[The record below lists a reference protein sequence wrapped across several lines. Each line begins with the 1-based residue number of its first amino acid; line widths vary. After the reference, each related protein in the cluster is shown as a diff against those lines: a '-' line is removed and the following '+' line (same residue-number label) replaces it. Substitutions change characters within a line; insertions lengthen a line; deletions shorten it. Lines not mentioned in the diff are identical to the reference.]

1 MALTKSRARDPRNR
15 FSVWADSI
23 GASALW
29 GSITALLGAL
39 ALFPAIPAFSALL
52 ADRSSSFASADE
64 AYRALFS
71 VVGLMAFAF
80 TNLWFLVALINFG
93 FRAVRF
99 VRERGVSTR
108 WGAGWA
114 IGSWFVPVA
123 SLILPYLVLRDVAG
137 VGAANAEER
146 KRSLLRF
153 WVLWQVVNNVA
164 SFGLQAATGQDTS
177 LIYQGFVITACV
189 MPFFAVPM
197 MMARK
202 LFREI
207 ESDLKALIV

>member
-15 FSVWADSI
+15 FSVWAESI

-29 GSITALLGAL
+29 GALTSLLAAL

-52 ADRSSSFASADE
+52 ADRSSSFASPDE
-64 AYRALFS
+64 AYRALFA
-71 VVGLMAFAF
+71 VLGLMAFAL
-80 TNLWFLVALINFG
+80 TNLWFLIALINFG

-99 VRERGVSTR
+99 VRERGVTTR

-114 IGSWFVPVA
+114 IGSWFIPVA
-123 SLILPYLVLRDVAG
+123 ALILPYLVLRDVAG
-137 VGAANAEER
+137 VGAANADER

-153 WVLWQVVNNVA
+153 WLVWQVVNNVA
-164 SFGLQAATGQDTS
+164 SFGLQAATGKDTS

-207 ESDLKALIV
+207 DGDLKTLIV